1 MIFQGFTENVSRPVL
16 MGGRYD
22 QLADHFLAR
31 ISASGFAFNTN
42 KLLQSVPKNTF
53 KQMSHI
59 DSIIYY
65 DSSKQA
71 ESFKLAIQLRNIHLR
86 VLVYPFT
93 KLNTINEPTKSII
106 KYSMIK

>member
-1 MIFQGFTENVSRPVL
+1 MDYYSDMIFQGFTENVSRPVL

-22 QLADHFLAR
+22 QLGDHFLAR

-42 KLLQSVPKNTF
+42 KVLQSAPKNTF

-65 DSSKQA
+65 DCSKQS
-71 ESFKLAIQLRNIHLR
+71 ETFKLANQLSNNHFLILI
-86 VLVYPFT
+86 Y
-93 KLNTINEPTKSII
+93 SITQ
-106 KYSMIK
+106 